1 MGTSIEW
8 TDETWNPIRARL
20 RSDPSVVGWH
30 CEHASPGCL
39 NCYSEARNRS
49 GRCNLGTKLAFKPGH
64 RKDVELFLDESALA
78 KPLGWRNSVEQV
90 RAVLAAGKAIVDGP
104 AASHST
110 TDRSPHA

>member
-1 MGTSIEW
+1 MDRRDVEPDPRSPALRPLGRGLAL
-8 TDETWNPIRARL
+8 RARL
-20 RSDPSVVGWH
+20 
-30 CEHASPGCL
+30 
-39 NCYSEARNRS
+39 EARNRS